1 MHAAGSRGASYSG
14 PSLVGEEG
22 VELAYNKSTS
32 SMRLLGSNG
41 PEVTNIASGER
52 ILNHSDTKAVLNGG
66 MGQGTVLPG
75 FHKGKGNGLSDFV
88 DSAKDFGANT
98 VDKIKDFGSNAV
110 DKAKEVGTKA
120 IEKTKDIAETAKD
133 WLSDPIGK
141 VTGLFNKHNTYK
153 KGKNIQGLGHG
164 VMNKLKDTS
173 AEWVKINLKLLKA
186 FLIPKMVALLVQVL
200 LLHILDHHYS
210 YF

>member
-1 MHAAGSRGASYSG
+1 
-14 PSLVGEEG
+14 
-22 VELAYNKSTS
+22 
-32 SMRLLGSNG
+32 
-41 PEVTNIASGER
+41 
-52 ILNHSDTKAVLNGG
+52 

-110 DKAKEVGTKA
+110 DKERN
-120 IEKTKDIAETAKD
+120 ESYRKTKDIAETAKD

-153 KGKNIQGLGHG
+153 RVKYPRSGTWSHEQTKRHQCRVGKN
-164 VMNKLKDTS
+164 KLEAFKG
-173 AEWVKINLKLLKA
+173 

-200 LLHILDHHYS
+200 LLHILDHHLFVLLIMVS
-210 YF
+210 GLAFMATFTQELIMLRQLERLFLLNILVWLIGFNLLLLD